1 MWDICGREQRRWR
14 GADGE
19 ESVLHTCGRYRVP
32 GTQERTLNSGESSVW
47 CCGVC
52 APGVEVAWC
61 AAGRRGETSLFFNSK
76 LHTPVLRRSGKPP
89 LLLDSHACALPVS
102 TPPPTVS
109 HTHTSPQP
117 HPSRTLTCSSP
128 VRKGTAHA
136 HKRQVHSLSR
146 TRTTLISLSL
156 ATTTHT
162 RLVAHPIT
170 HIKLQPAIP
179 PIIIG

>member
-61 AAGRRGETSLFFNSK
+61 AAGRRGETSLFSIQNCITLYFGAAASRRCCSTLMRAPFPSRRRRPLLAIYTPRRNRTPPALSPALLPYVK
-76 LHTPVLRRSGKPP
+76 ALHTQ
-89 LLLDSHACALPVS
+89 
-102 TPPPTVS
+102 TPS
-109 HTHTSPQP
+109 
-117 HPSRTLTCSSP
+117 TLTLEKTHNS
-128 VRKGTAHA
+128 HL
-136 HKRQVHSLSR
+136 SLSR
-146 TRTTLISLSL
+146 HHN
-156 ATTTHT
+156 THT

-170 HIKLQPAIP
+170 HIKLPSAR